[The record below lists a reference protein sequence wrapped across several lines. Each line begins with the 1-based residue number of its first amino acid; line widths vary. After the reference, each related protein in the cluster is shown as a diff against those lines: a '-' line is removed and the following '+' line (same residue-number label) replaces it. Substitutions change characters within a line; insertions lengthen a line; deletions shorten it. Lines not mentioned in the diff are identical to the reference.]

1 MFKLLQTFVAVYE
14 TRSFSKAAAQ
24 RFISQPTVSVHI
36 QQLEKEL
43 GAQLFHRNG
52 RTEFNQRKM
61 VGYSTKRR
69 DIYLMNGKR

>member
-43 GAQLFHRNG
+43 GAQLFHR
-52 RTEFNQRKM
+52 
-61 VGYSTKRR
+61 
-69 DIYLMNGKR
+69 